1 MTQSNITE
9 CVLLI
14 CITQSN
20 IRECVLSQRIQA
32 SERWL
37 LDIATEIQDEI
48 SPMLGLYISI
58 FSPTYSWRQ
67 CRAVQMST
75 FGTWQSDHRQQP
87 FYFTTFLKIITTIS
101 TFPQT
106 HSPTAYQTG
115 FSGCPCVRV
124 RPPRP
129 QSNPPTFAQLFWSV
143 WLV

>member
-58 FSPTYSWRQ
+58 FSPTYS
-67 CRAVQMST
+67 
-75 FGTWQSDHRQQP
+75 
-87 FYFTTFLKIITTIS
+87 
-101 TFPQT
+101 
-106 HSPTAYQTG
+106 
-115 FSGCPCVRV
+115 
-124 RPPRP
+124 
-129 QSNPPTFAQLFWSV
+129 
-143 WLV
+143 